1 MCVLPS
7 VCRLSGLRA
16 LVLKGQLRGG
26 WMGAALG
33 DDAPGPHSARMLR
46 VWTRHEGDRQLVILP
61 LQKEQLGPPDPQ
73 RLLGSSV

>member
-1 MCVLPS
+1 
-7 VCRLSGLRA
+7 
-16 LVLKGQLRGG
+16 
-26 WMGAALG
+26 MGAALG
-33 DDAPGPHSARMLR
+33 DDAPGPHPARVLR